1 MRERAKEILIRLKE
15 KDELLSKA
23 FDEYVQLLVKE
34 LEISERIAITL
45 VTDELVNSFQKDL
58 ILRDLFSKST
68 LEKIKNNR
76 PVKSG

>member
-68 LEKIKNNR
+68 LEKLK
-76 PVKSG
+76 K